1 MNPGTKYISKS
12 VISLFVMS
20 KSDILRSDAAKDF
33 RKGLLKFFILKM
45 LDRNEMHGY
54 AMMSRIEELSGWKVS
69 PGSLYPMLFNLST
82 QGLVKVKVAKMR
94 KLFSL
99 TPKGKM
105 FIGQVNLNFDTG
117 LEEISRIFKEL

>member
-1 MNPGTKYISKS
+1 
-12 VISLFVMS
+12 MS